1 MKILLHIFTIILLT
15 ILTQIGGIIYLFTLW
30 FSRQKKQNF
39 TLSFIGLYLVTTF
52 LFVPLL
58 APLFGRE
65 KIKESKII
73 TANSFI
79 TKLFNRN
86 YVRPE
91 LNKVIQATASE
102 FTKSY
107 PNLKL
112 VYLDANFPFINKFP
126 LLPHLSHNDGKKVD
140 LAFIYTDKQGKT
152 TNQKPTI
159 SGYGYFVPVKKDEYN
174 QTKYCKQKGY
184 WQYDYPKYFTLG
196 TLHADLQLAE
206 KPTKKLIKIIVKQSQ
221 IGKIFIE
228 PNLKK
233 RLKLN
238 SSKIRFQGCRSVRH
252 DDHVHVQLK

>member
-15 ILTQIGGIIYLFTLW
+15 ILTQIGGIIYLFALW
-30 FSRQKKQNF
+30 FSRQEKQNF
-39 TLSFIGLYLVTTF
+39 TLSFIGLYIIATF
-52 LFVPLL
+52 LFVPLV

-102 FTKSY
+102 LTASY

-159 SGYGYFVPVKKDEYN
+159 SGYGYFVMPKKNEVN
-174 QTKYCKQKGY
+174 QTQYCKQKGY
-184 WQYDYPKYFTLG
+184 FQYDYPKYFTFG
-196 TLHADLQLAE
+196 TVHPNLQLAE
-206 KPTKKLIKIIVKQSQ
+206 KPTKKLIEILANQSQ